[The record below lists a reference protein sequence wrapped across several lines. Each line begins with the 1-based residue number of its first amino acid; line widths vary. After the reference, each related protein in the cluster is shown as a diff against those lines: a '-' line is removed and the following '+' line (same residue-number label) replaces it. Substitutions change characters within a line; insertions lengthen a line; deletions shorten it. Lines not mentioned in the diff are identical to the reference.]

1 LSLLGVASPS
11 LLIHGRVGL
20 DRVEGHT
27 RAPANLVGQGYM
39 TVAELATCRVPE
51 DPTAPVQ
58 AGGDTSWCVQHFMS
72 SGLVCHHTSFFTR
85 YASFMTWNCIT

>member
-51 DPTAPVQ
+51 DPAAPVQ
-58 AGGDTSWCVQHFMS
+58 AGGGYIM
-72 SGLVCHHTSFFTR
+72 VCAAF
-85 YASFMTWNCIT
+85 YE